1 MLKRVL
7 FLPSLLLI
15 ALAASHTVCPAQDSP
30 APKQKPYWATS
41 YMITREGDD
50 KDTALDGFDVSQGP
64 EHLLGGWALVRQ
76 RKGAPLLIHGH
87 LTKMGE
93 FTANV
98 SLEVSDQKDG
108 DWRIIE
114 SSLSE
119 KVDVTLTA
127 APHIEM
133 LFFRIQL
140 DALQP
145 YIGKFRYWRIVLQTG
160 EIQILP
166 MAWLTE
172 DGESKE
178 R

>member
-1 MLKRVL
+1 MLKRVS

-15 ALAASHTVCPAQDSP
+15 ALATSHTVCPAQDSP
-30 APKQKPYWATS
+30 APKQKRYWATS

-87 LTKMGE
+87 LNKMGE
-93 FTANV
+93 FTPNV
-98 SLEVSDQKDG
+98 SLEVSDQKGG
-108 DWRIIE
+108 DWKIIE

-145 YIGKFRYWRIVLQTG
+145 YIGNFKFWRVVLQTG
-160 EIQILP
+160 ESDVLP
-166 MAWLTE
+166 MEWITE
-172 DGESKE
+172 KGESEK

>member
-1 MLKRVL
+1 MLKRALTLTV
-7 FLPSLLLI
+7 PLLMGI
-15 ALAASHTVCPAQDSP
+15 QALCLAQDKRDS
-30 APKQKPYWATS
+30 KEKRIWGRS
-41 YMITREGDD
+41 FHITRFGDD

-64 EHLLGGWALVRQ
+64 EHLFGGWALVRQ

-87 LTKMGE
+87 LNKMGE
-93 FTANV
+93 FTPNV
-98 SLEVSDQKDG
+98 SLAVSDQKDG

-127 APHIEM
+127 APHIDM

-145 YIGKFRYWRIVLQTG
+145 YIGKFKLWRVVLQTG
-160 EIQILP
+160 ESDVLP
-166 MAWLTE
+166 MEWITPEGA
-172 DGESKE
+172 K
-178 R
+178 